1 VGAYDAALLEEPV
14 ELRST
19 LISAAPLAIAIGV
32 FGVIFGAAAS
42 ATLDPLM
49 TIGMS
54 ALVFSG
60 SLQFALLGLVTSGAG
75 PIALLATAIALNARH
90 VVLGAVLRPRF
101 KGSFLT
107 RALQSAV
114 LLDESFGL
122 AVVSGQRAP
131 TVLVTSGVL
140 FYIAWIAG
148 TVLGVLGASVGGL
161 EGLAAALFPVLFI
174 GLAGVTSRGRDTAIR
189 AAIAAA
195 SVIVVSI
202 LVPGAYTFMPI
213 VAAIV
218 VALPGGRTK

>member
-1 VGAYDAALLEEPV
+1 MEEPV

-19 LISAAPLAIAIGV
+19 LISAAPLALAIGV

-42 ATLDPLM
+42 VALDPLM

-75 PIALLATAIALNARH
+75 PIALIATAIALNARH
-90 VVLGAVLRPRF
+90 IVLGAVLRPRF

-114 LLDESFGL
+114 ILDESFGL
-122 AVVSGQRAP
+122 AVASGRHAP

-140 FYIAWIAG
+140 FYLAWIVG

-161 EGLAAALFPVLFI
+161 ESFASAIFPVLFI
-174 GLAGVTSRGRDTAIR
+174 GLAAVTGRGRDAAVR

-195 SVIVVSI
+195 AVIVGSI
-202 LVPGAYTFMPI
+202 LVPGAYSFMPI
-213 VAAIV
+213 LAAIV

>member
-1 VGAYDAALLEEPV
+1 MDEPV

-19 LISAAPLAIAIGV
+19 LLSAAPLALAIGV

-42 ATLDPLM
+42 VALDPLM

-75 PIALLATAIALNARH
+75 PIALIATAVALNARH
-90 VVLGAVLRPRF
+90 IVLGAVLRPRF
-101 KGSFLT
+101 KGTFLV

-114 LLDESFGL
+114 ILDESFGL
-122 AVVSGQRAP
+122 AVASGSRAP

-140 FYIAWIAG
+140 FYVAWIGG
-148 TVLGVLGASVGGL
+148 TMLGVLGASVAGL
-161 EGLAAALFPVLFI
+161 ESLASAIFPVLFI
-174 GLAGVTSRGRDTAIR
+174 GLAAVTGRGRDAAVR
-189 AAIAAA
+189 AAIAAVA
-195 SVIVVSI
+195 VIVLSI
-202 LVPGAYTFMPI
+202 LVPSAYTFMPI

-218 VALPGGRTK
+218 VALPGGRAR